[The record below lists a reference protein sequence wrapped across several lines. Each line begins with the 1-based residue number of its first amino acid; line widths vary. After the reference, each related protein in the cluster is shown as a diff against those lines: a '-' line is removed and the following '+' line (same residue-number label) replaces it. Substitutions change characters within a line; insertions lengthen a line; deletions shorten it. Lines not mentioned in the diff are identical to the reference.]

1 MFVESNK
8 DQLLSVEEVCQ
19 QLFTSPGSVYKLLRS
34 GQIKA
39 FRIGSWKIPEES
51 VREYIRRKCQ

>member
-34 GQIKA
+34 GEIKA